1 MIRKILSILLV
12 IVWLTLIFGFSSDNG
27 ENSTSLTEKVITGVV
42 EVFTPIEKN
51 SEEMDK
57 IIEVSSMPVRKCA
70 HFFLYFTLGFLMM
83 NCLYILGF
91 KRNTI
96 IIACVFA
103 ILVAISDEFHQTF
116 VDGRVG
122 SVVDVLLD
130 SSGSLICSVLY
141 HHFVIMRSYY
151 VKKN

>member
-27 ENSTSLTEKVITGVV
+27 ESSTSLTEKVITGAV
-42 EVFTPIEKN
+42 ELFTPIEKN

-57 IIEVSSMPVRKCA
+57 IIEVTFIPIRKCA
-70 HFFLYFTLGFLMM
+70 HFFMYFTLGFLLM

-96 IIACVFA
+96 IMACSLAVLFA
-103 ILVAISDEFHQTF
+103 IGDGFHQTF

-122 SVVDVLLD
+122 SMVDVLLD
-130 SSGSLICSVLY
+130 SSASLLCSVIY

-151 VKKN
+151 AKKN